1 MEVAST
7 AADLQLQ
14 VERKI
19 KAMGCQMFQTG
30 RGFMVTGARGNLAAG
45 CKPLMTLDEIA
56 TWMERPRGVQGR

>member
-1 MEVAST
+1 MEEAS

-30 RGFMVTGARGNLAAG
+30 RGFMVTDARGNLAAG
-45 CKPLMTLDEIA
+45 CKPLMSVDEIA
-56 TWMERPRGVQGR
+56 TWIERPTGARSR